1 MKSNSISERFRS
13 WAPIEAISTKIRA
26 KLLLTLCG
34 ASLLPLLILGVVMY
48 NSASDGILDQ
58 ANRQLES
65 VRTIKANQVEGYFET
80 IQKQIETFSEN
91 QMVVDAMRS
100 FPEALANARTEA
112 GVDDDSLAAM
122 SKSLKGYYS
131 GDFADEYRRQTGA
144 EPPVEAQLADL
155 DDDSLFLQHQ
165 YISANANPLGN
176 KDDLDSADSDTT
188 YDKLHAEFHPVVRN
202 YLREFGYYDIFL
214 CDLKTGDIVYSVY
227 KELDFTTSLIDGP
240 YADTNFGRAFQLASG
255 AQNPDDIFLV
265 DYEPYLPSYENAAS
279 FISAPIFN
287 GQEKIG
293 VAIFQMPIARINQ
306 IMAER
311 TGLGGTGE
319 TYAVGQDNLFRSES
333 RFLEELSTSSTIIN
347 DQIPVTTAAAAR
359 ALRGESGTGIINDY
373 RGKKVLSSWAPITVY
388 EGIEGVSEPIRW
400 ALLSEIDYAEV
411 TSPIT
416 ASGLARNAGLIV
428 FVGLILGLFFAFQ
441 FAKGITQQAES
452 INDMLMQIGI
462 GDFDARAEVV
472 TNDELGDVAVA
483 LNAMCDNTLS
493 LIQSREEREQIEQS
507 IFELVQE
514 MEEIAEGD
522 LTITADVREDITGPI
537 AGTVNFMIGQLRE
550 LVKRVKAATSHLGES
565 AEEVREISVA
575 LSDNSRQQAQRIV
588 ATNNQVREIT
598 SSIRSVAKKSQISAE
613 VAEKARQ
620 AAANGLHA
628 VSDTVD
634 GMQRIRNQVQETS
647 KRIKRLGESSQEIG
661 EIVQLIAEIAD
672 RTSILALNASIQAAM
687 AGDAGQGFAVV
698 AEEVERLAERSN
710 DATKQIATLIKAIQT
725 ETSEAITDMEESTRE
740 VVEGSQLATQAGST
754 LYEIDNVSTQL
765 AELISDVSKATD
777 GQTGAAA
784 QIAETMSEISDNT
797 GLAAER
803 SQAAAQRVEALTDLA
818 TELRDS
824 VSRFQVEN
832 APFQDVAEEFDATDS
847 AEAVSDAPEQEEEST
862 GIPLVFG
869 DHGFP
874 TQSSGQPS
882 V

>member
-1 MKSNSISERFRS
+1 MKSNSIAERFRS
-13 WAPIEAISTKIRA
+13 WAPIEAVSTKIRA

-34 ASLLPLLILGVVMY
+34 VSLLPLLVLGIVMY
-48 NSASDGILDQ
+48 NSASDGIFEQ

-65 VRTIKANQVEGYFET
+65 VRTIKANQVESYFDT
-80 IQKQIETFSEN
+80 IQKQIKTFSEN
-91 QMVVDAMRS
+91 RMVVEAMQS
-100 FPEALANARTEA
+100 LPEALANSREEA
-112 GVDDDSLAAM
+112 GIRDESLAEFADT
-122 SKSLKGYYS
+122 LKQYYA
-131 GDFADEYRRQTGA
+131 GDFAKEYRRQTGT
-144 EPPVEAQLADL
+144 EPPVEAQLAGL
-155 DDDSLFLQHQ
+155 DSDSLFLQHQ
-165 YISANANPLGN
+165 YIAANSHPLGS
-176 KDDLDSADSDTT
+176 KEDLDAADSGTT
-188 YDKLHAEFHPVVRN
+188 YDRLHAEFHPIVRN

-214 CDLKTGDIVYSVY
+214 CDLETGDIVYSVY

-240 YADTNFGRAFQLASG
+240 YAETNFGRAFRMA
-255 AQNPDDIFLV
+255 AQSDRPDAVFLV

-279 FISAPIFN
+279 FIAAPIFE
-287 GQEKIG
+287 GDEKIG
-293 VAIFQMPIARINQ
+293 VAIFQMPIAKINQ

-311 TGLGGTGE
+311 TGLGETGE
-319 TYAVGQDNLFRSES
+319 TYAVGPDNLFRSES
-333 RFLEELSTSSTIIN
+333 RFLQELNVGSTIIN
-347 DQIPVTTAAAAR
+347 DRLPVTTVAATL
-359 ALRGESGTGIINDY
+359 ALQGESGTGIIDDY
-373 RGKKVLSSWAPITVY
+373 RGKKVLSSWAPITIY
-388 EGIEGVSEPIRW
+388 DGTEGGGNSIRW
-400 ALLSEIDYAEV
+400 ALLSEIDYEEV

-416 ASGLARNAGLIV
+416 ASGLARNAGLVV
-428 FVGLILGLFFAFQ
+428 FIGLILGLFFAFQ

-522 LTITADVREDITGPI
+522 LTVTADVRDDITGPI

-550 LVKRVKAATSHLGES
+550 LVKRVKSATSHLGES
-565 AEEVREISVA
+565 ADEVREISVA
-575 LSDNSRQQAQRIV
+575 LSDNSSQQAERIV
-588 ATNNQVREIT
+588 DTNDQIREIT
-598 SSIRSVAKKSQISAE
+598 ASIQSVAKKSQISAE
-613 VAEKARQ
+613 VAEKAKQ
-620 AAANGLHA
+620 SAANGLQA

-777 GQTGAAA
+777 GQTGAAR
-784 QIAETMSEISDNT
+784 QIAETMAEISSST

-803 SQAAAQRVEALTDLA
+803 SQTAASRVQELTDLA
-818 TELRDS
+818 SELRDS
-824 VSRFQVEN
+824 VSRFQVE
-832 APFQDVAEEFDATDS
+832 ATRQQTQPTEF
-847 AEAVSDAPEQEEEST
+847 EPVELVQVSDEPVDEPNV
-862 GIPLVFG
+862 GGMPVVFG

-874 TQSSGQPS
+874 TQASSQPS
-882 V
+882 A

>member
-1 MKSNSISERFRS
+1 MKSNSIAERFRT

-26 KLLLTLCG
+26 KLLLTLFG
-34 ASLLPLLILGVVMY
+34 VSLLPLLVLGAVMY

-65 VRTIKANQVEGYFET
+65 VRSIKANQVESYFET
-80 IQKQIETFSEN
+80 IQKQIGTFSEN
-91 QMVVDAMRS
+91 RMVVEAMQS
-100 FPEALANARTEA
+100 FPEALANSRAEA
-112 GVDDDSLAAM
+112 GIGDEALTDLAAT
-122 SKSLKGYYS
+122 LKEYYA

-144 EPPVEAQLADL
+144 EPPIEAQLAGL
-155 DDDSLFLQHQ
+155 DADSLYLQHQ
-165 YISANANPLGN
+165 YIAANVNPLGS
-176 KDDLDSADSDTT
+176 KEDLDNSEGKTS
-188 YDKLHAEFHPVVRN
+188 YDKLHAEFHPIVRN

-214 CDLKTGDIVYSVY
+214 CDLHTGDIVYSVY

-240 YADTNFGRAFQLASG
+240 YSETNFGRAFRMA
-255 AQNPDDIFLV
+255 AAADNPDDIFLV

-279 FISAPIFN
+279 FIAAPIFDD
-287 GQEKIG
+287 GEKIG
-293 VAIFQMPIARINQ
+293 VAIFQMPIAKINQ

-311 TGLGGTGE
+311 TGLGQTGE
-319 TYAVGQDNLFRSES
+319 TYAIGPDSLFRSES
-333 RFLEELSTSSTIIN
+333 RFLEELNVGSTIIN
-347 DQIPVTTAAAAR
+347 DRLPVTTTAATL
-359 ALRGESGTGIINDY
+359 ALRGESGTGIIDDY
-373 RGKKVLSSWAPITVY
+373 RGKKVLSSWAPITIYNGV
-388 EGIEGVSEPIRW
+388 EGESEPIRW
-400 ALLSEIDYAEV
+400 ALLSEIDYEEV
-411 TSPIT
+411 TTPIT

-428 FVGLILGLFFAFQ
+428 FVGLIIGIFFAFQ

-522 LTITADVREDITGPI
+522 LTVTADVREDITGPI

-550 LVKRVKAATSHLGES
+550 LVKRVKSATSHLGES
-565 AEEVREISVA
+565 ADEVRAISVA
-575 LSDNSRQQAQRIV
+575 LSDNSSQQAERIV
-588 ATNNQVREIT
+588 ETNTQIREIT
-598 SSIRSVAKKSQISAE
+598 ESIQSVAKKSQISAE
-613 VAEKARQ
+613 VAEKAKES
-620 AAANGLHA
+620 AANGLQA

-777 GQTGAAA
+777 GQTGAAR
-784 QIAETMSEISDNT
+784 QIAETMAEISSNT

-803 SQAAAQRVEALTDLA
+803 SQTAASRVQLLTDLA
-818 TELRDS
+818 AELRDS
-824 VSRFQVEN
+824 VSRFQVESVSSVS
-832 APFQDVAEEFDATDS
+832 QVTEF
-847 AEAVSDAPEQEEEST
+847 EPVELVQVSDENQADDQVGGTPV
-862 GIPLVFG
+862 LFG

-874 TQSSGQPS
+874 TQGSGQPA